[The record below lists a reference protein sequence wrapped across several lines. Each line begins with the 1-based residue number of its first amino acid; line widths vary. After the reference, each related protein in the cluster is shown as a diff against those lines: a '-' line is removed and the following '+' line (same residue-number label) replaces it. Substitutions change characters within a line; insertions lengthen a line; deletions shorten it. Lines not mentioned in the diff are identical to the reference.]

1 MDAAMEKP
9 ACLQGYRPAQEGP
22 LIREDAPEGAPRDST
37 FAVVPVTFRS
47 EEFLIHGEL
56 YLPKEGMNLP
66 LVILTNGGG
75 NVPREILSL
84 SRFIAPVL
92 AHCGVAAFVNDK
104 RGTGE
109 SEGVFRE
116 TDYED
121 YINDTGNAALL
132 LSQNPRF
139 DPNRIGVMGGSEG
152 GRVAVVAASRFEV
165 FDFVISLM
173 GPTIDMVEDRYRAEE
188 NAWKRRH
195 PDREDWNEIAP
206 LWRGL
211 MEAFAEGTPEA
222 LRKADERIVAAREKY
237 PRDVLPFTSRDMHGG
252 GIHDRFLPTWRSL
265 KYDYGTE
272 METFSKPWLAVFGG
286 EDPVVP
292 ADPNMREI
300 RRTTALSGNPD
311 VSIIVFP
318 HSSHSPVDSETGQRI
333 LFENPIL
340 NWMQER
346 GFAPSGN
353 TP

>member
-1 MDAAMEKP
+1 MEKP

-22 LIREDAPEGAPRDST
+22 LIREEAPEGAPRDST
-37 FAVVPVTFRS
+37 FLVVPVKFPS
-47 EEFLIHGEL
+47 QGVLLNGWL

-75 NVPREILSL
+75 NVRREILSL
-84 SRFIAPVL
+84 SNFMAPVL
-92 AHCGVAAFVNDK
+92 AHCGVAAFVHDK

-109 SEGVFRE
+109 SEGIFRE

-139 DPNRIGVMGGSEG
+139 DPDRIGVMGGSEG
-152 GRVAVVAASRFEV
+152 GRVAVIAASRFPV

-173 GPTIDMVEDRYRAEE
+173 GPTIDMVEDRYLAEE
-188 NAWKRRH
+188 YAWKSRN
-195 PDREDWNEIAP
+195 PGREDWNEIAP
-206 LWRGL
+206 FWRGL

-222 LRKADERIVAAREKY
+222 LRRADERIVAAREEY
-237 PRDVLPFTSRDMHGG
+237 PRNVLPFTSREMQGG
-252 GIHDRFLPTWRSL
+252 GMHDRFLSSWRSL
-265 KYDYGTE
+265 KYDYVTE

-286 EDPVVP
+286 EDSVVP
-292 ADPNMREI
+292 ADPNIREI
-300 RRTTALSGNPD
+300 QRTVALSGNPD

-318 HSSHSPVDSETGQRI
+318 HSSHSPVDSETGRRI

-340 NWMQER
+340 SWMGER
-346 GFAPSGN
+346 GLAPSGI